1 MLLRPAVRQNLTLLL
16 HEKEAESEYE
26 RKDTK

>member
-1 MLLRPAVRQNLTLLL
+1 MLLRPAVRQNLTLL